1 MGQMGVQ
8 CMHQRRTLL
17 DDPHP
22 RVAMAV
28 DPTLMT
34 LGQAKPTLQIK
45 VVLDLIHGV
54 TAGEQPG
61 LEPTH
66 HPGHVL
72 MDRIVVSLEAREDLI
87 EVGLTRARGA
97 AGGGQGRGDL
107 GDGLDVALDRLA
119 IRLHQ
124 LQADVDPDRQ
134 SAQLR
139 LREPPFFAAKFR
151 SIDSRTS
158 SNASAIRIPGGWSGP
173 PWSSL
178 RMPRT
183 AEQ

>member
-1 MGQMGVQ
+1 VN
-8 CMHQRRTLL
+8 
-17 DDPHP
+17 
-22 RVAMAV
+22 AY
-28 DPTLMT
+28 
-34 LGQAKPTLQIK
+34 
-45 VVLDLIHGV
+45 
-54 TAGEQPG
+54 
-61 LEPTH
+61 H
-66 HPGHVL
+66 HPDHMLV
-72 MDRIVVSLEAREDLI
+72 DRIVVSLEAREDRL
-87 EVGLTRARGA
+87 EVGLTRARGT

-107 GDGLDVALDRLA
+107 GDRLDVALDRFPF
-119 IRLHQ
+119 RLHQ
-124 LQADVDPDRQ
+124 VQTAVDPSRQ

-158 SNASAIRIPGGWSGP
+158 SNAQAIRIPGGWSGP